1 MTDQE
6 IIQKFADLENRIRYL
21 EMTNGPAPFPT
32 DATAWSTPPT
42 QGCSQEEQLKY
53 MQPKANWTAEPEWDE
68 VTKSWK
74 VKDDRI
80 IPSYHCTHEHP

>member
-21 EMTNGPAPFPT
+21 EMTNGLAPFPT
-32 DATAWSTPPT
+32 AWSTAWSTPPT

-53 MQPKANWTAEPEWDE
+53 MQPKANMG
-68 VTKSWK
+68 
-74 VKDDRI
+74 RG
-80 IPSYHCTHEHP
+80 

>member
-21 EMTNGPAPFPT
+21 EMTNGPAPYVT

-42 QGCSQEEQLKY
+42 QGCSQEDL
-53 MQPKANWTAEPEWDE
+53 MKA
-68 VTKSWK
+68 
-74 VKDDRI
+74 
-80 IPSYHCTHEHP
+80 SYHCTHEHP

>member
-21 EMTNGPAPFPT
+21 EMTNGPVPFPT

-53 MQPKANWTAEPEWDE
+53 TGK
-68 VTKSWK
+68 
-74 VKDDRI
+74 
-80 IPSYHCTHEHP
+80 